1 MGKTM
6 GRFLKMLAI
15 NGFFSVMYYLWQLE
29 GVEQAGNVFLFL
41 LWFFG
46 IAGML
51 IGMFLP
57 PDAKLHRG
65 NHPTHLAVARLCSL
79 AILVGAVWA
88 GHPIAA
94 TFYLLGVCGVHAYS
108 EKSKALAQEAA

>member
-1 MGKTM
+1 MGKAI
-6 GRFLKMLAI
+6 GQFLKMLAM
-15 NGFFSVMYYLWQLE
+15 NGVYGVMYYLWQFK

-46 IAGML
+46 IVGML
-51 IGMFLP
+51 AGMFLP
-57 PDAKLHRG
+57 TDAKLYRRS
-65 NHPTHLAVARLCSL
+65 HPIQSVVARLCTL
-79 AILVGAVWA
+79 VILFGAVWA

-94 TFYLLGVCGVHAYS
+94 TFYLLGACGAYAYN